1 VHLSYLQAFED
12 VNKRTARLTC
22 NIPFIKGNLC
32 PLSFTDVSQE
42 DYFKALLYFYE
53 TNEVQPALE
62 LFEWAYKKSCEQYD
76 VVKESLGDIDAY
88 RIKYRAARKEAMGLV
103 IRNDI
108 SGAKISAFLSRYC
121 HDNQIEQPD
130 KFIAMTIADLEQL
143 HEGAIIGLGITEA
156 MFKAWK
162 RR

>member
-1 VHLSYLQAFED
+1 MLSLTGESNACGKEASDYWEVGVYLNPHQIKELLARVLLKAEQISDPFEQSFFLLVHLSYLQAFED

-32 PLSFTDVSQE
+32 PLSFTDVPQE

-76 VVKESLGDIDAY
+76 VVKTW
-88 RIKYRAARKEAMGLV
+88 V
-103 IRNDI
+103 ISMR
-108 SGAKISAFLSRYC
+108 
-121 HDNQIEQPD
+121 
-130 KFIAMTIADLEQL
+130 
-143 HEGAIIGLGITEA
+143 
-156 MFKAWK
+156 
-162 RR
+162 

>member
-1 VHLSYLQAFED
+1 MQSFFLLVHLSYLQAFED

-32 PLSFTDVSQE
+32 PLSFTDVPQE

-76 VVKESLGDIDAY
+76 VVKLMLQY
-88 RIKYRAARKEAMGLV
+88 LK
-103 IRNDI
+103 
-108 SGAKISAFLSRYC
+108 
-121 HDNQIEQPD
+121 
-130 KFIAMTIADLEQL
+130 
-143 HEGAIIGLGITEA
+143 
-156 MFKAWK
+156 
-162 RR
+162 